1 MSSDVSSNGM
11 THENKNNNINC
22 PPFSN
27 YGEKNK
33 KGQKRKLMAMGVR

>member
-1 MSSDVSSNGM
+1 MSSEVSSNGM
-11 THENKNNNINC
+11 THENKNNNIIV

-33 KGQKRKLMAMGVR
+33 KGQRLASMALE

>member
-1 MSSDVSSNGM
+1 MSSEVSSIGI
-11 THENKNNNINC
+11 THENKNNNIIC

-33 KGQKRKLMAMGVR
+33 KGQKRELMAIGGE